1 MFSCF
6 AGRLV
11 RLSAVLSEWS
21 GKRFYGSACRLFA
34 VVIIF
39 IKAIP
44 PLLVSFHTETGK
56 RKTSMRIKNHT
67 VIITVAIIKGGS
79 GKTTTSMA
87 LAELLHKRGEQVTV
101 LDSDNTGGATMWEM
115 YVEQENRR
123 RRQDNPD
130 AEPYTLGFPVVQT
143 NEAILNNPEHIREKY
158 SGWVIIDTPPSDAGV
173 VQAAI
178 NAGDVVIIPCQP
190 SVSDLTHAG
199 RTYAAARN
207 GIVLLTRVKPRTK
220 LARNSISEL
229 DEEGIARFE
238 TVITEREAVKNMYG
252 TTEIDNKE
260 YSSVVQELIDYLS
273 EINLVEE

>member
-1 MFSCF
+1 M
-6 AGRLV
+6 
-11 RLSAVLSEWS
+11 
-21 GKRFYGSACRLFA
+21 
-34 VVIIF
+34 
-39 IKAIP
+39 IP
-44 PLLVSFHTETGK
+44 STPEAEKGNQN
-56 RKTSMRIKNHT
+56 MRVKNHT

-130 AEPYTLGFPVVQT
+130 AKPYTLGFPVVQT
-143 NEAILNNPEHIREKY
+143 NEAVLNNPELIREKY
-158 SGWVIIDTPPSDAGV
+158 SGWVIIDTPPSDAGE

>member
-1 MFSCF
+1 M
-6 AGRLV
+6 GNV
-11 RLSAVLSEWS
+11 R
-21 GKRFYGSACRLFA
+21 R
-34 VVIIF
+34 
-39 IKAIP
+39 
-44 PLLVSFHTETGK
+44 TGK
-56 RKTSMRIKNHT
+56 PQTQTGQSGRGTIHARIPCSANQRSR
-67 VIITVAIIKGGS
+67 IEQS
-79 GKTTTSMA
+79 GT
-87 LAELLHKRGEQVTV
+87 HPG
-101 LDSDNTGGATMWEM
+101 
-115 YVEQENRR
+115 
-123 RRQDNPD
+123 
-130 AEPYTLGFPVVQT
+130 
-143 NEAILNNPEHIREKY
+143 KY

>member
-1 MFSCF
+1 
-6 AGRLV
+6 
-11 RLSAVLSEWS
+11 
-21 GKRFYGSACRLFA
+21 
-34 VVIIF
+34 
-39 IKAIP
+39 
-44 PLLVSFHTETGK
+44 
-56 RKTSMRIKNHT
+56 
-67 VIITVAIIKGGS
+67 
-79 GKTTTSMA
+79 MA

-130 AEPYTLGFPVVQT
+130 AKPYTLSFPVVQT
-143 NEAILNNPEHIREKY
+143 NEAVLNNPELIREKY

-229 DEEGIARFE
+229 DEEGIAQGSKPSSRN
-238 TVITEREAVKNMYG
+238 VKPSRTCTAQPKS
-252 TTEIDNKE
+252 TTRNIPA
-260 YSSVVQELIDYLS
+260 SCRELIDYLS